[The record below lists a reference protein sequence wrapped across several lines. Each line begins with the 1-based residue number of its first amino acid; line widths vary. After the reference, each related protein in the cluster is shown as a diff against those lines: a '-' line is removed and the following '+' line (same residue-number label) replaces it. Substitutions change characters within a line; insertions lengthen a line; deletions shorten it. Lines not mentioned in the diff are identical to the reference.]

1 MEYSKSEKLFGI
13 REMVNIALIHEAPI
27 PTWSCRQLILS
38 FKNLGARVSYL
49 RIQKISIEI
58 SRNNGIRIHYG
69 LKEVETPDAQ
79 VVRSLGF
86 ALSIEQFFR
95 RIQALKIISDLG
107 VFTINPI
114 ESMIIARDKFYSLFK
129 LKENNIPIPSTI
141 VTEDVLLAMEKVKE
155 WKEAVLKPL
164 MGSLGYGSI
173 KTNEADI
180 AYNIGKAFL
189 SINQP
194 LYIQEYIRKPQ
205 RDIRVFVV
213 GDKVLGSV
221 YRISYT
227 SWKTNVAQGAKV
239 VKAPKIPEV
248 EEYALKA
255 AKALNLYYAGVDI
268 AETPE
273 NGYVVFEV
281 NAAPLWRGF
290 QKATGIN
297 PADEIAK
304 FVIEHI
310 RR

>member
-1 MEYSKSEKLFGI
+1 MI
-13 REMVNIALIHEAPI
+13 NVALIHEAPI
-27 PTWSCRQLILS
+27 PTWSCRQLVISL
-38 FKNLGARVSYL
+38 KNLGAKVSYL
-49 RIQKISIEI
+49 RMQKISVEI
-58 SRNNGIRIHYG
+58 LRKGNVKVYYG
-69 LKEVETPDAQ
+69 LRSIDIPDAQ
-79 VVRSLGF
+79 VIRSLGF

-95 RIQALKIISDLG
+95 RIQALKVLSDLD

-129 LKENNIPIPSTI
+129 LKENGIPVPSTT

-155 WKEAVLKPL
+155 WKEVVLKPL

-173 KTNEADI
+173 KTSEADV
-180 AYNIGKAFL
+180 AYNIGRVLL

-194 LYIQEYIRKPQ
+194 LYVQEYIRKPQ

-213 GDKVLGSV
+213 GDKVLGSI

-239 VKAPKIPEV
+239 LKAPKIPEV
-248 EEYALKA
+248 EELALKA
-255 AKALNLYYAGVDI
+255 TKALNLYYAGVDI

-273 NGYVVFEV
+273 NSYVVFEV

-304 FVIEHI
+304 FVIDHI
-310 RR
+310 KK

>member
-1 MEYSKSEKLFGI
+1 MI
-13 REMVNIALIHEAPI
+13 NVALIHEAPI
-27 PTWSCRQLILS
+27 PTWSCRQLIISL
-38 FKNLGARVSYL
+38 KNLGAKVSYL
-49 RIQKISIEI
+49 RMQKISVEI
-58 SRNNGIRIHYG
+58 LRKGNVKVYYG
-69 LKEVETPDAQ
+69 LRSIDIPDAQ
-79 VVRSLGF
+79 VIRSLGF

-95 RIQALKIISDLG
+95 RIQALKVLSDLD

-129 LKENNIPIPSTI
+129 LKENGIPVPSTT

-155 WKEAVLKPL
+155 WKEVVLKPL

-173 KTNEADI
+173 KTSEADV
-180 AYNIGKAFL
+180 AYNIGRVLL

-194 LYIQEYIRKPQ
+194 LYVQEYIRKPQ

-213 GDKVLGSV
+213 GDKVLGSI

-239 VKAPKIPEV
+239 LKAPKIPEV
-248 EEYALKA
+248 EELALKA

-273 NGYVVFEV
+273 NSYVVFEV

-304 FVIEHI
+304 FVIDHI
-310 RR
+310 KK

>member
-1 MEYSKSEKLFGI
+1 MI
-13 REMVNIALIHEAPI
+13 NVALIHEAPI
-27 PTWSCRQLILS
+27 PTWSCRQLIISL
-38 FKNLGARVSYL
+38 KNLGAKVSYL
-49 RIQKISIEI
+49 RVQKISVEI
-58 SRNNGIRIHYG
+58 LRKGNVKVYYG
-69 LKEVETPDAQ
+69 LRSIDIPDAQ
-79 VVRSLGF
+79 VIRSLGF

-95 RIQALKIISDLG
+95 RIQALKVLSDLD

-129 LKENNIPIPSTI
+129 LKENGIPVPSTT

-155 WKEAVLKPL
+155 WKEVVLKPL

-173 KTNEADI
+173 KTSEADV
-180 AYNIGKAFL
+180 AYNIGRVLL

-194 LYIQEYIRKPQ
+194 LYVQEYIRKPQ
-205 RDIRVFVV
+205 RDMRVFVV
-213 GDKVLGSV
+213 GDKVLGSI

-227 SWKTNVAQGAKV
+227 SWKTNVAQGAKAL
-239 VKAPKIPEV
+239 KAPKIPEV
-248 EEYALKA
+248 EELALKA
-255 AKALNLYYAGVDI
+255 TKALNLYYAGVDI

-304 FVIEHI
+304 FVIDHI
-310 RR
+310 KK